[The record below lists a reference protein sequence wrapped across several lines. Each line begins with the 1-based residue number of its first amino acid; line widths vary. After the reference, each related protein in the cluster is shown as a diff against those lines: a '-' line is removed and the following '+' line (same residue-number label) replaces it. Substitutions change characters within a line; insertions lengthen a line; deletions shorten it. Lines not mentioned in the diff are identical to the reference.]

1 MIKDRSII
9 FSIVGI
15 ANYLSDEEIN
25 RITDSKET
33 LNVIIKP
40 EPTNF
45 FDPNAIVVLLDG
57 EIIGY
62 VRKADISEKCILEI
76 LNKSSRKTHCATII
90 GKSDG
95 FMSFEAYMEYQG
107 EKIEPTDRDTLFHNW
122 KYSFVKLQMPKEIN
136 ELIDVMDSMIT
147 LLEKSIANK
156 SNFQKLFEKYKDLVS
171 YGFSKEFFYDRLK
184 LYNMLKNHESHEMRA
199 FAEELIQ
206 ISKMIHENKTHLNAY
221 SHIMKSMKNNI
232 ANEYSD
238 IVREYSIK
246 SVQKELAAFP
256 HNLYDCRKRI
266 DDFPTRLFYEQI
278 PRDVLFKFLSG
289 MAICGFLG
297 EGKKTKKKKTNNKR
311 GRKRKD
317 TNDTNPL
324 LKQMVKPLSYYEK
337 VKEFISDLLG
347 EKKGYKAGLVMCA
360 IVKCNILYAAPWKD
374 VKKTFGDIG
383 NENDY
388 NEGMQYTKKDSKGY
402 KKPGQ
407 EGYFEL
413 FCQYANIFNDS
424 LMKTSLLDQNNTE
437 IRQKLDQK

>member
-1 MIKDRSII
+1 MTIN

-25 RITDSKET
+25 RIADSKET

-62 VRKADISEKCILEI
+62 VRKADITEKCILEI

-90 GKSDG
+90 GKSVG
-95 FMSFEAYMEYQG
+95 FMSFEAYMDYQG

-122 KYSFVKLQMPKEIN
+122 KYSFIELNKPSEIM

-147 LLEKSIANK
+147 LLEGGMANK
-156 SNFQKLFEKYKDLVS
+156 SNFQILFDKYKTLVP
-171 YGFSKEFFYDRLK
+171 YGFSREFFYDRLK

-238 IVREYSIK
+238 IVREYTIK

-266 DDFPTRLFYEQI
+266 EDFPTRLFYEQI

-311 GRKRKD
+311 GRKPKNK
-317 TNDTNPL
+317 TNKQPL
-324 LKQMVKPLSYYEK
+324 LNYIIGTKATRLKILDFMKQML
-337 VKEFISDLLG
+337 DG
-347 EKKGYKAGLVMCA
+347 KKGYEAGLILCA
-360 IVKCNILYAAPWKD
+360 CVHRNLLSSAPWDD
-374 VKKTFGDIG
+374 VNRTFGDLGSKIK
-383 NENDY
+383 Y
-388 NEGMQYTKKDSKGY
+388 YSGMQYTKEGSKGY
-402 KKPGQ
+402 HMAGK
-407 EGYFEL
+407 EG
-413 FCQYANIFNDS
+413 IFNTLCEQID
-424 LMKTSLLDQNNTE
+424 KFYNDEIFGGKKTE
-437 IRQKLDQK
+437 I

>member
-1 MIKDRSII
+1 MTIY

-25 RITDSKET
+25 RIADSKET

-62 VRKADISEKCILEI
+62 VRKADITEKCILEI

-95 FMSFEAYMEYQG
+95 FISFEAYMDYQG

-122 KYSFVKLQMPKEIN
+122 KYSFIELNIPSEIM

-147 LLEKSIANK
+147 LLEGGMANK
-156 SNFQKLFEKYKDLVS
+156 SNFQILFDKYKTLVP
-171 YGFSKEFFYDRLK
+171 YGFSREFFYDRLK

-221 SHIMKSMKNNI
+221 SHIIKSMKNNI

-266 DDFPTRLFYEQI
+266 EDFPTRLFYEQI

-289 MAICGFLG
+289 IAICGFLG
-297 EGKKTKKKKTNNKR
+297 SRGKTKKRKSSNKGGRKPKNKTNKQ
-311 GRKRKD
+311 
-317 TNDTNPL
+317 PL
-324 LKQMVKPLSYYEK
+324 INYIIGTKATRLKILDFMAQMLEGKNGYE
-337 VKEFISDLLG
+337 
-347 EKKGYKAGLVMCA
+347 AGLILCA
-360 IVKCNILYAAPWKD
+360 CVHCHLLTSAPWD
-374 VKKTFGDIG
+374 DANITFGG
-383 NENDY
+383 LGSKVDY
-388 NEGMQYTKKDSKGY
+388 YSGMQYTKEGSKGY
-402 KKPGQ
+402 HKAGM
-407 EGYFEL
+407 EG
-413 FCQYANIFNDS
+413 IFNVIC
-424 LMKTSLLDQNNTE
+424 DQINKFYKDDILGEKNTE
-437 IRQKLDQK
+437 T

>member
-1 MIKDRSII
+1 MIKDRRII

-25 RITDSKET
+25 RIADSKET

-95 FMSFEAYMEYQG
+95 FMSFEAYMEYKG

-122 KYSFVKLQMPKEIN
+122 KYSFIELNKPSEIM

-147 LLEKSIANK
+147 LLEGGMANK
-156 SNFQKLFEKYKDLVS
+156 SNFQILFDKYKTLVP
-171 YGFSKEFFYDRLK
+171 YGFSREFFYDRLK

-206 ISKMIHENKTHLNAY
+206 ISKMIHENKTHFNAY

-256 HNLYDCRKRI
+256 HNLNDCRKRI
-266 DDFPTRLFYEQI
+266 EDFPTRLFYEQI

-289 MAICGFLG
+289 IAICGFLG
-297 EGKKTKKKKTNNKR
+297 SRGKTKKRKTSNHGGRKPKNKTNKQ
-311 GRKRKD
+311 
-317 TNDTNPL
+317 PL
-324 LKQMVKPLSYYEK
+324 INYIIGTKATRLKILDFMAQMLEGKNGYEAGLILCAC
-337 VKEFISDLLG
+337 VHCHLLTSAPWDDANITFG
-347 EKKGYKAGLVMCA
+347 GLGYKV
-360 IVKCNILYAAPWKD
+360 
-374 VKKTFGDIG
+374 
-383 NENDY
+383 DY
-388 NEGMQYTKKDSKGY
+388 YSGMQYTKEGSKGY
-402 KKPGQ
+402 HKAGM
-407 EGYFEL
+407 EG
-413 FCQYANIFNDS
+413 IFNVIC
-424 LMKTSLLDQNNTE
+424 DQINKFYKDDILGEKNTE
-437 IRQKLDQK
+437 T

>member
-1 MIKDRSII
+1 MTIN

-25 RITDSKET
+25 RIADSKKT

-62 VRKADISEKCILEI
+62 VRKADITEKCILEI

-95 FMSFEAYMEYQG
+95 FISFEAYMDYQG

-122 KYSFVKLQMPKEIN
+122 KYSFIELNIPSEIM

-147 LLEKSIANK
+147 LLEGGMANK
-156 SNFQKLFEKYKDLVS
+156 SNFQILFDKYKTLVP
-171 YGFSKEFFYDRLK
+171 YGFSREFFYDRLK

-221 SHIMKSMKNNI
+221 THIIKSLKNI
-232 ANEYSD
+232 ISNEFSEEVKGYSLM
-238 IVREYSIK
+238 
-246 SVQKELAAFP
+246 SVQKEMKAFP

-289 MAICGFLG
+289 IAICGFLG
-297 EGKKTKKKKTNNKR
+297 SREKTKKRKSSNKG
-311 GRKRKD
+311 GRKPK
-317 TNDTNPL
+317 NKANKQPL
-324 LKQMVKPLSYYEK
+324 INYIIGAKPTRLKILDFMAQMLEGKNGYE
-337 VKEFISDLLG
+337 
-347 EKKGYKAGLVMCA
+347 AGLTLCA
-360 IVKCNILYAAPWKD
+360 FVHCHLLTSAPWD
-374 VKKTFGDIG
+374 EANRTFSGLG
-383 NENDY
+383 SKVDY
-388 NEGMQYTKKDSKGY
+388 YSGMQYTKEGSKGY
-402 KKPGQ
+402 HKAGM
-407 EGYFEL
+407 EG
-413 FCQYANIFNDS
+413 IFNV
-424 LMKTSLLDQNNTE
+424 LCEQINKFYKEEILGEKNTE
-437 IRQKLDQK
+437 T